1 MTARR
6 RRADDLHAL
15 LEGGRARTREAAVEL
30 APLVALAGS
39 LTAPALRPRDEFRT
53 ALRAQLLTEAA
64 TREQLPRTAAAAGS
78 PTSRR
83 SAGHRVKQAAAAV
96 AVASMVAGVGAAV
109 ASTQALPGDAL
120 YGLKRQIEN
129 VQLTLARGDVGRGR
143 ELLEQADARLGEAE
157 ALAAGEDS
165 TSPETRTRLSG
176 ALTDMDTALTA
187 AAEDLTRAYRETGD
201 EEPMQ
206 LLGRFAAERRDRLD
220 DLLALLDPS
229 LRDQVRALSAQLAAL
244 DQQVVS
250 VLGRSVD
257 AASTGTA
264 PGSVTD
270 SSTTGVPGVA
280 ATGGAGSAAG
290 SAAARP
296 GGAAG
301 GAGGVVDDVVGA
313 VTGSGGAATSGS
325 KAGTTGGGGIL
336 GGSAGTASAAT
347 LPTATPLPTLS
358 LPVPLPTGSPLVTD
372 PVGTVTSAAP
382 LPTSSALP
390 SVSGCVPVLP
400 LTTC

>member
-1 MTARR
+1 MSVIMTARR
-6 RRADDLHAL
+6 RQADDLHAL
-15 LEGGRARTREAAVEL
+15 LEGGRAGTREAAVEL

-39 LTAPALRPRDEFRT
+39 LTAPALRPRDDFRT

-64 TREQLPRTAAAAGS
+64 TRAQQQRAVVPAG
-78 PTSRR
+78 PVTSRR
-83 SAGHRVKQAAAAV
+83 SAGHRVKQAVAAV
-96 AVASMVAGVGAAV
+96 AVTAMVAGVGAAA
-109 ASTQALPGDAL
+109 ASTRALPGDSL

-129 VQLTLARGDVGRGR
+129 VQLALARGDVGRGR

-157 ALAAGEDS
+157 ALAAGADS
-165 TSPETRTRLSG
+165 SSPETRTRLSG

-187 AAEDLTRAYRETGD
+187 AAEDLTRAYRETGN

-250 VLGRSVD
+250 VLGRSVE
-257 AASTGTA
+257 AASTGA
-264 PGSVTD
+264 ASGSVTD
-270 SSTTGVPGVA
+270 SSTTGVPEVA
-280 ATGGAGSAAG
+280 ATGGAGPAAG
-290 SAAARP
+290 STSGRP
-296 GGAAG
+296 GDAG
-301 GAGGVVDDVVGA
+301 GAGGAVEDVVGA
-313 VTGSGGAATSGS
+313 VTGSGGTATTGG
-325 KAGTTGGGGIL
+325 KAGPTGGGGVL

-347 LPTATPLPTLS
+347 PLPTVS
-358 LPVPLPTGSPLVTD
+358 VPVPVPTGRPLVTD

-382 LPTSSALP
+382 LPSSSLLP
-390 SVSGCVPVLP
+390 PVSGCVPVPP
-400 LTTC
+400 LTAC